1 MKYRLTLDESAK
13 DYDKIIE
20 ASGLT
25 FVVDP
30 FAASFLE
37 KLIIDWDDYDENFVV
52 INEDGSNSS
61 C

>member
-1 MKYRLTLDESAK
+1 MRYRLTLDESAK
-13 DYDKIIE
+13 DYDKTIE
-20 ASGLT
+20 AAGLT

-37 KLIIDWDDYDENFVV
+37 KLFIDWDNYDENFVV
-52 INEDGSNSS
+52 INEEGSNSS